1 MKIVLLYSLLFLGLI
16 TPFLLK
22 AGTEAI
28 AGAEIAL
35 PNCSICLGE
44 IREEDQ
50 AFYSSYNPQ
59 TRVIANCHTFHTACI
74 QQIREHGFRTCPI
87 CRRRAITVPT
97 SRSAQK
103 IQIAK
108 IRNRNQ
114 AMINAITNNDQR
126 AVAEI
131 RQLPGFDP
139 AYEFDYLGTRSSF
152 LILAASV
159 SRTTDIL
166 LDLVTA
172 GCDIEH
178 QNDAGI
184 TPLIA
189 AFRANRTQNI
199 AILLALGARPNYGQH
214 TAERA
219 EESFCKLFSKR
230 LAITVA
236 SVGLGVIGAG
246 IFFL

>member
-1 MKIVLLYSLLFLGLI
+1 MKIVLLYSLLFLGLTI
-16 TPFLLK
+16 PHLLK

-28 AGAEIAL
+28 AAL
-35 PNCSICLGE
+35 PSCSICFDE

-74 QQIREHGFRTCPI
+74 QQIHEHGLRACPI
-87 CRRRAITVPT
+87 CRRREITLPT
-97 SRSAQK
+97 SRSAEK
-103 IQIAK
+103 KQIAK

-114 AMINAITNNDQR
+114 AMINAITNSDQR
-126 AVAEI
+126 GVAEI
-131 RQLPGFDP
+131 TQLPGFDP

-159 SRTTDIL
+159 SRTSDLL

-189 AFRANRTQNI
+189 ASRANRRQNI
-199 AILLALGARPNYGQH
+199 GLLLALGARPNYGQH

-230 LAITVA
+230 LVITVG

-246 IFFL
+246 IFLL